1 MVKEISFWLQTFRP
15 FNLGCSQEHIS
26 LIASSFFINILFSSS
41 SSSIKGTWNSW
52 LCFISSFFTT
62 GHFCMCVNLE
72 ENLLFYTSIL
82 GSVFSDYVVFFGV
95 ILSSTTCS
103 ITDNICWDSKIS
115 HDSDIPRILS
125 IDFSLPAWQ
134 RKTPTF
140 DTATDIM
147 TDLVDE
153 ECVVTDGSMLYSL
166 PGFSYSRFL
175 CEWRMVQLWS
185 SDNTNVFSVF
195 VRKATSSV

>member
-1 MVKEISFWLQTFRP
+1 VVKEISFWLQTFRP

-115 HDSDIPRILS
+115 HDSDIRHQYCPLNFHFRL
-125 IDFSLPAWQ
+125 DKEKLPLFTQ
-134 RKTPTF
+134 RPTSWRTF
-140 DTATDIM
+140 K
-147 TDLVDE
+147 
-153 ECVVTDGSMLYSL
+153 
-166 PGFSYSRFL
+166 RWL
-175 CEWRMVQLWS
+175 CGTKR
-185 SDNTNVFSVF
+185 
-195 VRKATSSV
+195 R